1 MNYKRLMIILLDI
14 SLVLFIV
21 SASLAMLAMI
31 IPILSDIATYLIVVT
46 PIPAM
51 FAMLIFLIKLIHY
64 IFNSEE

>member
-1 MNYKRLMIILLDI
+1 MNYKRLMVILLDI

-21 SASLAMLAMI
+21 SASLAMLATI
-31 IPILSDIATYLIVVT
+31 IPILSDIVTYLIVLT

-51 FAMLIFLIKLIHY
+51 FAMLIFLIELIHY

>member
-1 MNYKRLMIILLDI
+1 MNYKRLMVISLDI

-21 SASLAMLAMI
+21 SASLDMLAMI

-51 FAMLIFLIKLIHY
+51 FAMLFALLDMLRELKK
-64 IFNSEE
+64 

>member
-1 MNYKRLMIILLDI
+1 MSYKRLMVILLDI

-21 SASLAMLAMI
+21 SASLAMLATI

>member
-1 MNYKRLMIILLDI
+1 MNYKRLMVILLDI

-21 SASLAMLAMI
+21 SASLDMLATI